1 MIDFET
7 MTTNPKF
14 SETMTI
20 MEDSIMVNRKL
31 LQLTMKAADEKAA
44 DLLIEAA
51 QELTAAAQTVDR
63 ASKTTANTPL
73 GLALQI
79 VFQDIL
85 EQADTV
91 TEAARIAQKGAKKL

>member
-1 MIDFET
+1 MMNKE
-7 MTTNPKF
+7 
-14 SETMTI
+14 
-20 MEDSIMVNRKL
+20 L
-31 LQLTMKAADEKAA
+31 LQLTIKAADEKAA
-44 DLLIEAA
+44 ELLIEAA
-51 QELTAAAQTVDR
+51 QELTAAAQTVER